1 MRLRWGIFLV
11 MGLMILLYAAA
22 RFGLQLGAV
31 RVESRVHGAFSG
43 HAQWMADITVVLLTI
58 AFFQLTRMLGR
69 LATGDLFSAEA
80 VGHFRGFALWLLITA
95 LFGLAGPIVS
105 PFLSGDQARGMHF
118 LLDFQKLLMVAV
130 TLVLFLLARL
140 LERARRLD
148 EEVREFV

>member
-1 MRLRWGIFLV
+1 MGIFLV
-11 MGLMILLYAAA
+11 MALMVLLYAAA
-22 RFGLQLGAV
+22 RLGLQFGAV
-31 RVESRVHGAFSG
+31 KVESRVHGGLPG
-43 HAQWMADITVVLLTI
+43 HGQWMADVTVVLLTI

-69 LATGDLFSAEA
+69 LAAGDLFSAAA
-80 VGHFRGFALWLLITA
+80 VGHFRSFALWLLITA

-105 PFLSGDQARGMHF
+105 PLLAGERAGGFHF